1 MENLV
6 CTCICSVFY
15 LSSSPGASC
24 SLRYDNTAIRPANKS
39 TRTSQHSN
47 ERKNHMFLTLG
58 QKLEMIKLSQKTLS
72 KVKIDQNLGQ
82 TDSQAGSAKEKPT
95 NEILKSTPVNT
106 QMKRKGNSLINHME
120 KV

>member
-1 MENLV
+1 
-6 CTCICSVFY
+6 
-15 LSSSPGASC
+15 
-24 SLRYDNTAIRPANKS
+24 
-39 TRTSQHSN
+39 
-47 ERKNHMFLTLG
+47 MFLTLG

-72 KVKIDQNLGQ
+72 KVKIDQNLGLSP
-82 TDSQAGSAKEKPT
+82 TDSQTGSAKEKPT

>member
-1 MENLV
+1 
-6 CTCICSVFY
+6 
-15 LSSSPGASC
+15 
-24 SLRYDNTAIRPANKS
+24 
-39 TRTSQHSN
+39 
-47 ERKNHMFLTLG
+47 MFLTLG